1 MTQTQFTRTAFSD
14 AMFDRIRQ
22 FMHEKTGVVL
32 NDAKKDM
39 VFGRLY
45 KHITLTGLS
54 SFATLCDA
62 LEAGD
67 VVQQNVVINA
77 ITTNLTSFYRE
88 RHHFDF
94 LSEQV
99 IQDLMEANSTTRRIR
114 IWSAGCSS
122 GEEAYSIAMCLLDKV
137 PALSDWDIK
146 ILATDVDLNMLAQA
160 KTGVYAIDRLE
171 GISPEL
177 RKRWFRKGQ
186 GRNQQKVK
194 IKEDLKQ
201 FVRVKYLNL
210 LESWPMEGPFDIIFC
225 RNVVIYFDK
234 NTRQRLFDRF
244 ANILT
249 AEGHLF
255 IGHSENLFDIS
266 KRFRPLGQTVYQKKG
281 N

>member
-1 MTQTQFTRTAFSD
+1 MTQTQFTRADFSD

-45 KHITLTGLS
+45 KHVTLSGFS
-54 SFATLCDA
+54 ALCDA

-67 VVQQNVVINA
+67 VVQQNIVINA

-94 LSEQV
+94 LSEQ
-99 IQDLMEANSTTRRIR
+99 IIRDLMAANSATRRIR

-122 GEEAYSIAMCLLDKV
+122 GEEAYSITMCLLEKV
-137 PALSDWDIK
+137 PALLDWDIK
-146 ILATDVDLNMLAQA
+146 ILATDINLNMLAQA
-160 KTGVYAIDRLE
+160 KKGVYAIDRLE
-171 GISPEL
+171 DVSPEQL
-177 RKRWFRKGQ
+177 KSWFRKGLGQ
-186 GRNQQKVK
+186 NQQKVK
-194 IKEDLKQ
+194 IKGKLKQ

-210 LESWPMEGPFDIIFC
+210 HESWPMEGPFDIIFC

-234 NTRQRLFDRF
+234 NTRQKLFDRF

-249 AEGHLF
+249 TEGYLF

-266 KRFRPLGQTVYQKKG
+266 SRFKPLGQTVYQKKG
-281 N
+281 S